1 MQTFLKNMK
10 KIITLILISIL
21 ITGCGTKELKVIQ
34 KSVTG
39 LEAKELL
46 KNNNTVLLD
55 VRTEA
60 EYEKDHIMHA
70 LNIPLGLIDRA
81 HKDIPNKNTPI
92 IVYCQSGNRSKE
104 AQKMLIQMGY
114 KAVYDLGSINNWE

>member
-1 MQTFLKNMK
+1 MK

-21 ITGCGTKELKVIQ
+21 ITGCGTKQTEAIKRSISKIEAQQLMN
-34 KSVTG
+34 KSD
-39 LEAKELL
+39 A
-46 KNNNTVLLD
+46 VLLD

-60 EYEKDHIMHA
+60 EYKKDHIRPAM
-70 LNIPLGLIDRA
+70 NIPLRLIDRA

-104 AQKMLIQMGY
+104 AQNMLIQMGY
-114 KAVYDLGSINNWE
+114 KEVYDLGSINNWE

>member
-1 MQTFLKNMK
+1 MK

-21 ITGCGTKELKVIQ
+21 ITGCGSKQTEVIKRSINKIEAQ
-34 KSVTG
+34 QLMNKSD
-39 LEAKELL
+39 A
-46 KNNNTVLLD
+46 VLLD
-55 VRTEA
+55 VRTEV

-70 LNIPLGLIDRA
+70 MNIPLGLIDRA

-104 AQKMLIQMGY
+104 AQNMLIQMGY
-114 KAVYDLGSINNWE
+114 KEVYDLGSINNWE